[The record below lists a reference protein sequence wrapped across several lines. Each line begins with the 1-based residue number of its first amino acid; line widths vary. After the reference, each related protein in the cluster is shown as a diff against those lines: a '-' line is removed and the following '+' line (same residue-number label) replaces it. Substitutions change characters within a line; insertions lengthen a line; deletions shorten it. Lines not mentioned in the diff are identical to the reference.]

1 MINRTDG
8 EQTYLQNITQRII
21 LLREF
26 LKAIDLEYDKDTGQ
40 SFEHLAQIK
49 AIQGNINND
58 ISFIA
63 CLMAKDY
70 LAAKFKIG
78 SVDMAAKPQGA
89 SGLDIDLIT
98 SDGEHI
104 IAEIK
109 ATVPYSGAKND
120 LGAKQREAFRHDFN
134 KLNNTQADHKFLFV
148 TDKTTFN
155 IVQHKYISQIPGV
168 KVVLLTATG
177 VVKE

>member
-1 MINRTDG
+1 M
-8 EQTYLQNITQRII
+8 QW
-21 LLREF
+21 F
-26 LKAIDLEYDKDTGQ
+26 EY
-40 SFEHLAQIK
+40 LAQVK

-70 LAAKFKIG
+70 LVSRFNIG
-78 SVDMAAKPQGA
+78 MFDIAAKPQGA
-89 SGLDIDLIT
+89 PGLDIDLIT
-98 SDGEHI
+98 SEGEHI

-120 LGAKQREAFRHDFN
+120 LGANQRKTFEHDFD
-134 KLNNTQADHKFLFV
+134 KLNRTQAHHKFFFV
-148 TDKTTFN
+148 TDRATFN
-155 IVQHKYISQIPGV
+155 IVQQKYASQVPGV

-177 VVKE
+177 AVEE